1 MSEEQLQLPRML
13 IVWNWLPCN
22 HWGAGILMRR
32 LFADYP
38 PDRLWALTASPS
50 KQIAAAF
57 DPVPPP
63 ERQVGVPRIEIARR
77 WINKVGLILNYLL
90 LPWTVWRGLRLVRKE
105 KIEAIFNVPLEQ
117 FSIAAYFIHKI
128 TGIPIYM
135 YVMDD
140 PSGAPR
146 ADGSQPLLYRTLM
159 PRLARTCK
167 RVWGVSD
174 GMCEYFEKTYQ
185 VKCLPLLPLLDLD
198 GFQKQRARRTDASN
212 GSFHIVFTGSIYSA
226 QVDALRRLVHVV
238 DKESRENGH
247 GKNAM
252 QLTLY
257 TSLPAQAMERMG
269 VTGTNVRRD
278 EVKHEEIPKVL
289 SEADVAF
296 LPFSFDPGMRH
307 VVETSFP
314 SKIAEYLAAGL
325 PILAHAPAYSTVAL
339 YCREHECGLV
349 VDEPNEALLRDALVR
364 LSNDAALRERL
375 SAKALETAK
384 QNHDATR
391 IASDFLKQL
400 SCSGT

>member
-1 MSEEQLQLPRML
+1 MSGEQSQLPRML
-13 IVWNWLPCN
+13 IVWSGLPCN
-22 HWGAGILMRR
+22 HLGAGILMRR

-38 PDRLWALTASPS
+38 SDLLWALTAFRS

-63 ERQVGVPRIEIARR
+63 ERQVAVPRIELARR
-77 WINKVGLILNYLL
+77 CIDKVGLILNYLL
-90 LPWTVWRGLRLVRKE
+90 IPWTVWSGLRLVRKE
-105 KIEAIFNVPLEQ
+105 KIEAIFTVPLDQ
-117 FSIAAYFIHKI
+117 FTIAAYFIHRI
-128 TGIPIYM
+128 TGLPIYM

-140 PSGAPR
+140 PAGAR
-146 ADGSQPLLYRTLM
+146 RTDGTQTLLYRTLM
-159 PRLARTCK
+159 PRLVRACK

-185 VKCLPLLPLLDLD
+185 VTCLPLLPLLDLG
-198 GFQKQRARRTDASN
+198 GFKKQRVRRADASN

-238 DKESRENGH
+238 DKESRENGSR
-247 GKNAM
+247 KNAI

-278 EVKHEEIPKVL
+278 EVKHEDIPRVL

-307 VVETSFP
+307 IVETSFP

-349 VDEPNEALLRDALVR
+349 VDQPDEALLRDALVR

-384 QNHDATR
+384 SKHDASR
-391 IASDFLKQL
+391 LAPGFLEQL
-400 SCSGT
+400 R